1 MSELRAEATP
11 APFGF
16 EENAT
21 FAHYRI
27 LTKIGMGGMGDVY
40 KAYDVKLARHVAL
53 KILRAELVR
62 DPVKVRRFVQ
72 EAQAASALNHPAIVT
87 IYEVDVW
94 SDQRTS
100 EKTHYI
106 AMELVDG
113 ESLRKHL
120 HQQKDLTGRLEILVQ
135 VADGMA
141 KAHAAGVIHRDLKPD
156 NIMITA
162 EGRPKIVDFGLAK
175 LIQPDVLFD
184 ASRDEA
190 NTLSLY
196 ASRDGMVLGT
206 VGYMSPEQVEGK
218 PVDHRSDIFSLGC
231 ILYECVTGQRAFHS
245 ESIVD
250 SLHQIL
256 YSQPAPVVDA
266 NPKASPELERIIRRC
281 LAKNPDERY
290 QSIKE
295 VAIEL
300 REVLRSSPVAR
311 RRTFTREWWRTAA
324 IAGILVLMLAALAAL
339 LTWLIKPRGADLTKY
354 HYSPLATSAA
364 YEGFPAWSPD
374 GKSVAYIADV
384 DGILQVFVRSVGS
397 PTPTQVTQAA
407 RDCRDP
413 FWDPD
418 GNRIYYISLAA
429 DRDSLWSV
437 GVGGG
442 DPQVVLQNV
451 HTAAISPNGET
462 LVLLREVSVHGNF
475 DLAIFVS
482 IPPGAEPK
490 RLPLKINEDNFASG
504 VLRFSPDGTKI
515 GLWAAVRFPTDTTTK
530 LNRAFYVIPW
540 PEGEPRQIP
549 LHRWW
554 AGARPYPFSWMP
566 DSRHVVVG
574 ADRISQSPGMHL
586 WVADSVTGKFRPLT
600 VSNVNEYYPSV
611 SPDGQKIVFS
621 TEEDD
626 FDLLNLPVNGE
637 GMSPVLST
645 TRSEKSPAW
654 SPAKEEFA
662 YVTNQSGSDEI
673 WIRSQDGQW
682 ERPVVTA
689 NESRDRPSFSL
700 ANLEFSPDGKRIAY
714 QSRGSDNYLVW
725 IAAAAGGPPIPLVPL
740 ELKRRD
746 YQDTPTWSP
755 DGNWVAYTATDATGT
770 FALWKIRVGAESPP
784 VLIKDQIIYP
794 SLPKWSPRGDW
805 ITAET
810 TEGFSIIS
818 PDGLQSRVLTEETWL
833 AHTWSRDGA
842 EIYGIR
848 LAEDLHLILARID
861 VKTGEE
867 TFISDLGL
875 SPPIIQPVQSLT
887 LSPDGKT
894 LMTSLA
900 RLKGDLWIL
909 EGFPQPAQGL
919 QKALSPFRN

>member
-1 MSELRAEATP
+1 VSEQRAEAANT
-11 APFGF
+11 AGLGFG
-16 EENAT
+16 EDAT

-27 LTKIGMGGMGDVY
+27 VTKIGTGGMGDVY
-40 KAYDVKLARHVAL
+40 KAWDVKLARHVAL
-53 KILRAELVR
+53 KLLRAELVR

-87 IYEVDVW
+87 IYEVDLW

-120 HQQKDLTGRLEILVQ
+120 HQQKNLTERLEILVQ
-135 VADGMA
+135 VAEGMA

-196 ASRDGMVLGT
+196 GSRDGMVLGT

-256 YSQPAPVVDA
+256 YSQPPPVSEA
-266 NPKASPELERIIRRC
+266 NPDASPELERIIRRC

-300 REVLRSSPVAR
+300 REVLRTETVPATHRSR
-311 RRTFTREWWRTAA
+311 RRWRTAA
-324 IAGILVLMLAALAAL
+324 IAGALGIFVAALAL
-339 LTWLIKPRGADLTKY
+339 WMVRPTGADLAKY
-354 HYSPLATSAA
+354 HYTPLATSGA

-374 GKSVAYIADV
+374 GKSVAYIAEV

-429 DRDSLWSV
+429 ERDSLWSV

-451 HTAAISPNGET
+451 YTAAISPNSET
-462 LVLLREVSVHGNF
+462 LVLLREVSEHGNF
-475 DLAIFVS
+475 DLALFVS
-482 IPPGAEPK
+482 SPPGAEPT
-490 RLPLKINEDNFASG
+490 RFPMQIADNNFASG

-515 GLWAAVRFPTDTTTK
+515 GLWAAVRFPTDTSTK
-530 LNRAFYVIPW
+530 LNRAFFVIPW
-540 PEGEPRQIP
+540 PEGKPRQIP
-549 LHRWW
+549 LLRWW
-554 AGARPYPFSWMP
+554 AGGRPYPFSWMP

-574 ADRISQSPGMHL
+574 ADRISDSPGMHL

-626 FDLLNLPVNGE
+626 FDLLNLPLAGGV
-637 GMSPVLST
+637 MSPVLST
-645 TRSEKSPAW
+645 TRNEKSPAW
-654 SPAKEEFA
+654 SPARDEFA
-662 YVTNQSGSDEI
+662 YVTNQSGHDEI
-673 WIRSQDGQW
+673 WIRSRDGEW

-689 NESRDRPSFSL
+689 NEYRDRPFFSL

-714 QSRGSDNYLVW
+714 QSRESDTYRVW
-725 IAAAAGGPPIPLVPL
+725 IAAAAGGPPVPLVPL
-740 ELKRRD
+740 ELERRD

-755 DGNWVAYTATDATGT
+755 DGNWVAFTATDASGT

-818 PDGLQSRVLTEETWL
+818 PDGLQSRTLSEETWL
-833 AHTWSRDGA
+833 THTWSRDGA
-842 EIYGIR
+842 EIFGIR

-861 VKTGEE
+861 IKTGEE
-867 TFISDLGL
+867 TFISDLGV

-909 EGFPQPAQGL
+909 EGFPQPERGV
-919 QKALSPFRN
+919 QKALSRFRN